1 MLFRIERSMR
11 STHKAKI
18 MKVKNLIPVLLA
30 VVVLASCKRDR
41 ALPNDNGTDI
51 NHDVQ
56 SSHDLVV
63 PNGFNYATTQ
73 DLVLDVII
81 ADRNGYPTTG
91 VRVDVYDAPVD
102 GITEPKLLATG
113 ITDKNGVI
121 DVPLS
126 IPTYQEKVTIFPH
139 TVGVPQ
145 NVEVPVANGK
155 VSFHY
160 TNGKMQTMVA
170 PTIETGFNTVGS
182 GFSRKAG
189 VEDKFSFK
197 LGTFDTDGKPNY
209 LTTPDVLTT
218 AFRNRVLAALPES
231 QAVPFY
237 RPQYLNNILPVIEVT
252 QTADVWITF
261 VHEGASYKNVLFYY
275 IYNKNTPPTTVNDID
290 SLYAIFP
297 NSSFSGSGGALTAG
311 DKVKLGR
318 FGKDTIIGFALAANG
333 FRSSTNINK
342 GLGVWYSHEQFNDE
356 AAAFKDHVIMLYDAD
371 TKRYII
377 AFEDV
382 RRDNGQS
389 DQDFNDAV
397 FFASANP
404 PQNITSNVPPVK
416 DTADCDKDGV
426 PDSFDDY
433 PCDSTKGYDR
443 YFPSKTEYG
452 TIAFEDLWPSTG
464 DYDMNDLVVRWRFHA
479 VVDPQNRILELNA
492 KVYVDAKGAAL
503 PGGFGVEFPFA
514 ASKVAQVTGTEI
526 TGARATLAGN
536 GLEAGHTKAVM
547 LFFDKAV
554 DQLSQPGG
562 SFYNTRRFAPLATP
576 DTIRTKMTFVS
587 PLPFKDLGTYPF
599 NPFLFTSQRN
609 IEVHLPNKANTALA
623 NVALFGTGRDNSIPS
638 SGRYYK
644 TTGNLPWA
652 IHFPVK
658 FNYPAEKK
666 DIVTA
671 YTKYAAW
678 VQTNGLLN
686 NDWYEDKPGYRNNAN
701 LYTR

>member
-1 MLFRIERSMR
+1 
-11 STHKAKI
+11 
-18 MKVKNLIPVLLA
+18 MKLKNLAPILL
-30 VVVLASCKRDR
+30 VIVVLASCKRDR
-41 ALPNDNGTDI
+41 LSPGDDATGI
-51 NHDVQ
+51 NNNVERSQDMI
-56 SSHDLVV
+56 V

-73 DLVLDVII
+73 DLELDVILT
-81 ADRNGYPTTG
+81 DRDGKPLQG
-91 VRVDVYDAPVD
+91 VRVDVYAEPYD
-102 GITEPKLLATG
+102 GLTEPKVYATG
-113 ITDKNGVI
+113 VTDNKGVL

-126 IPTYQEKVTIFPH
+126 LPTYQKQVTIFPH
-139 TVGVPQ
+139 AMGVPQ
-145 NVEVPVANGK
+145 NVEVLVANNK

-160 TNGKMQTMVA
+160 VGGKMQTMLA
-170 PTIETGFNTVGS
+170 PTVETGLTATNS
-182 GFSRKAG
+182 GFMRKAG
-189 VEDKFSFK
+189 VEDKFSYK

-218 AFRNRVLAALPES
+218 AFKDRVLAALPES

-237 RPQYLNNILPVIEVT
+237 RPQYLNNILPVVEVT

-275 IYNKNTPPTTVNDID
+275 IYNKSTPPTSVNDID

-297 NSSFSGSGGALTAG
+297 NSSFSGSGGGLTAG
-311 DKVKLGR
+311 DRVKIGR
-318 FGKDTIIGFALAANG
+318 FGKDTMIGFALAANG

-356 AAAFKDHVIMLYDAD
+356 ATAYKDHVIMLYDAD

-397 FFASANP
+397 FYASANP
-404 PQNITSNVPPVK
+404 PENITANVPPVK
-416 DTADCDKDGV
+416 DTADCDNDGV

-433 PCDSTKGYDR
+433 PCDDTKAYDR

-479 VVDPQNRILELNA
+479 VVDPDNKVLELNA
-492 KVYVDAKGAAL
+492 KVFTDAKGAAL

-514 ASKVAQVTGTEI
+514 ASKVDAVTGSQI
-526 TGARATLAGN
+526 TGGRATLAAS

-547 LFFDKAV
+547 IFFDKAV

-576 DTIRTKMTFVS
+576 DTIVTKMTFVN

-599 NPFLFTSQRN
+599 NPFLFTSTRSV
-609 IEVHLPNKANTALA
+609 EVHLPNRANTALA
-623 NVALFGTGRDNSIPS
+623 NVALFGTSRDNSIPT

-658 FNYPAEKK
+658 FDYPAEKI

-686 NDWYEDKPGYRNNAN
+686 NDWYENKPGYRNDVK